1 MKLIKALSI
10 LSVLLMFSGCSDDD
24 TNTTNNG
31 GQSNPSGTNNTDN
44 PSTIIAAGTHLK
56 VTSFINQQYSGNI
69 ESVRPVEGR
78 DLPSAVAVSS
88 KSKTLHYLENNGT
101 KLENY
106 YLDYT
111 GNADAADDE
120 YTNSAVFD
128 ADHTLITHTILVRD
142 GSDKLSDCRG
152 ELLIVNHN
160 KTNNGGDSSATKI
173 EVGSMPDSVAITPD
187 KKYAITADEHDS
199 EEAWGKCT
207 IGTIDP
213 TISIIQLTDDSN
225 QLLAEPQLVKRI
237 KFSRGKLGP
246 REPEYI
252 AVASDSDTVAVTLQ
266 DSHEV
271 AVFSLKSVLAQTD
284 DILPETAVTITELAK
299 SDAGT
304 NAWPDGIIAFDV
316 NNAHYFAIAG
326 ESNDTITI
334 VNAEGAAVS
343 NPRITEREVPT
354 SYPCLEADWFPNVK
368 YSPDSI
374 TSFEIAGRVYVAAT
388 LRYAGA
394 VIVYDVT
401 NPAAPAF
408 EFVMHAGQNDIVGNG
423 VCSEEDTSIVYPE
436 GISSGKFGDAVYLW
450 VANEGDNSVSSI
462 KIEAK

>member
-1 MKLIKALSI
+1 M
-10 LSVLLMFSGCSDDD
+10 
-24 TNTTNNG
+24 
-31 GQSNPSGTNNTDN
+31 
-44 PSTIIAAGTHLK
+44 
-56 VTSFINQQYSGNI
+56 
-69 ESVRPVEGR
+69 R
-78 DLPSAVAVSS
+78 DS
-88 KSKTLHYLENNGT
+88 
-101 KLENY
+101 
-106 YLDYT
+106 
-111 GNADAADDE
+111 
-120 YTNSAVFD
+120 
-128 ADHTLITHTILVRD
+128 
-142 GSDKLSDCRG
+142 SDKITDCRG
-152 ELLIVNHN
+152 ELLIVDHN
-160 KTNNGGDSSATKI
+160 KNRSGGDSKVTKI
-173 EVGSMPDSVAITPD
+173 EVGSMPDAVAITPD

-207 IGTIDP
+207 IGTIEP
-213 TISIIQLTDDSN
+213 TISIIQLKDDN
-225 QLLAEPQLVKRI
+225 DQLIAAPQVVKQI

-271 AVFSLKSVLAQTD
+271 AVFSLKSVLGQAD
-284 DILPETAVTITELAK
+284 NILSETVTTITELAK

-304 NAWPDGIIAFDV
+304 NAWPDGIVAFDV

-334 VNAEGAAVS
+334 VNAAGDAVS

-374 TSFEIAGRVYVAAT
+374 TSFEIGGRVYVAAT

-394 VIVYDVT
+394 IVVYDVT

-408 EFVMHAGQNDIVGNG
+408 EFIMHAGQNDIVGNG
-423 VCSEEDTSIVYPE
+423 VCSEDDTSKIYPE

-450 VANEGDNSVSSI
+450 VANEGDNSISSI
-462 KIEAK
+462 RIEAK

>member
-1 MKLIKALSI
+1 MKLTSTVIIPAI
-10 LSVLLMFSGCSDDD
+10 LLMISGCSYEDS
-24 TNTTNNG
+24 NHSNNADNSG
-31 GQSNPSGTNNTDN
+31 NSGTV
-44 PSTIIAAGTHLK
+44 IAAGPHLK
-56 VTSFINQQYSGNI
+56 VTSLINQQYSGNI
-69 ESVRPVEGR
+69 ESVRVVDGR

-106 YLDYT
+106 YLDFT

-128 ADHTLITHTILVRD
+128 ANYTLITHTILVRD
-142 GSDKLSDCRG
+142 NDKLSDCRG
-152 ELLIVNHN
+152 ELLIVGNN
-160 KTNNGGDSSATKI
+160 KTQNGGMTSVNPI
-173 EVGSMPDSVAITPD
+173 EVGSMPDSVAITPN

-207 IGTIDP
+207 IGTIKP
-213 TISIIQLTDDSN
+213 TISIIQLTDDNN
-225 QLLAEPQLVKRI
+225 QLIANPQVVKQI
-237 KFSRGKLGP
+237 WFSRGKLGP

-252 AVASDSDTVAVTLQ
+252 AVASDNDTVAVTLQ

-271 AVFSLKSVLAQTD
+271 AIFRLSAILAQTD
-284 DILPETAVTITELAK
+284 TVLPETVTTITELPK

-304 NAWPDGIIAFDV
+304 NAWPDGIISFDV

-326 ESNDTITI
+326 ESNDTLVI
-334 VNAEGAAVS
+334 VDATGAAVS

-374 TSFEIAGRVYVAAT
+374 TSFEIANRVYVAAT

-394 VIVYDVT
+394 VVVYDVT
-401 NPAAPAF
+401 NPTAPAF
-408 EFVMHAGQNDIVGNG
+408 EFIMHAGQNDIVGNG
-423 VCSEEDTSIVYPE
+423 VCSEDDTSKVYPE